1 MAMNRLTIDF
11 GTRKTSFGSSES
23 PPVKKLRLELGSFFT
38 SPDFINSDFRHLSNR
53 NRRPL
58 GELQLSPQT
67 LSPNAVSK
75 PVDIPAVPKIAIH
88 YDENDEVFEEDKENV
103 YGSGRKTLFPSYGTS
118 PGHALKLSSNT
129 LDDFSPTSVA
139 EDSQKKK
146 LGQGS
151 FGTVVLGVLHGE
163 RVAMK
168 IIKRRNSLDN
178 ELNAQ
183 ALDHENVTKIKNV
196 KFRED
201 CSILVMEYVGQN
213 NLQTLLV
220 KKSKNLKE
228 NKVNFLQQIC
238 SGLKHCHDKNI
249 AHLDLKPANI
259 LITSKGLC
267 KIADFGCSKSFQ
279 DASEQLNLV
288 EDECIGT
295 PGYQAPELFKDKCVS
310 LKSDIFSLGIMT
322 WQLIT
327 GESQPYPGWHPHTII
342 FKVVTEDVR
351 PKTAPP
357 AKLTKF
363 FNLYSNCWNQDPFE
377 RPNARQVLQ
386 SVTKLSR
393 TISNNSTLNISTI
406 SATSL
411 STSRKSSAG
420 LRL

>member
-1 MAMNRLTIDF
+1 MRIF
-11 GTRKTSFGSSES
+11 GLFSTLFNVQSIAF
-23 PPVKKLRLELGSFFT
+23 
-38 SPDFINSDFRHLSNR
+38 FRHYS

-58 GELQLSPQT
+58 SELQLSPQI
-67 LSPNAVSK
+67 LSPNATSK
-75 PVDIPAVPKIAIH
+75 PVDIPHVPKIAIQ
-88 YDENDEVFEEDKENV
+88 YDENEEVFEEDKENGV
-103 YGSGRKTLFPSYGTS
+103 NVFFGGSRTLFPSYGTS

-129 LDDFSPTSVA
+129 LEDLSPSGVTQ
-139 EDSQKKK
+139 DSQKKK

-151 FGTVVLGVLHGE
+151 FGTVVLGVLRGE

-183 ALDHENVTKIKNV
+183 SLDHDNVTKIKDV
-196 KFRED
+196 KCRDD

-213 NLQTLLV
+213 NLQTLLL
-220 KKSKNLKE
+220 KKSDNLRK
-228 NKVNFLQQIC
+228 NKVNFLLQIC

-249 AHLDLKPANI
+249 AHLDLKPSNI
-259 LITSKGLC
+259 LITSKGVC
-267 KIADFGCSKSFQ
+267 KIADFGCSKSFR
-279 DASEQLNLV
+279 DHNEQLNLV

-295 PGYQAPELFKDKCVS
+295 PGYQAPELFRDKCVS
-310 LKSDIFSLGIMT
+310 LKSDIFSLGILA

-351 PKTAPP
+351 PSVEPP

-363 FNLYSNCWNQDPFE
+363 KPFYSDCWKRDPFE
-377 RPNARQVLQ
+377 RPDARQVLR

-393 TISNNSTLNISTI
+393 TNSTNKTLNVSTI
-406 SATSL
+406 SATSSL
-411 STSRKSSAG
+411 SKTRKSSAG

>member
-1 MAMNRLTIDF
+1 MWLLRE
-11 GTRKTSFGSSES
+11 SSSKEIKVRIS
-23 PPVKKLRLELGSFFT
+23 LIFLGFFLIKI
-38 SPDFINSDFRHLSNR
+38 SVFRHFSN

-58 GELQLSPQT
+58 SELQLSPQA
-67 LSPNAVSK
+67 LSPNAISK
-75 PVDIPAVPKIAIH
+75 PVDIPAVPKITIH
-88 YDENDEVFEEDKENV
+88 YDENDEVFEEDKENA
-103 YGSGRKTLFPSYGTS
+103 YGLFHGSGRKTLFPSYGTS

-183 ALDHENVTKIKNV
+183 ALDHENVTKIKSV

-279 DASEQLNLV
+279 NASEQLKLV

-295 PGYQAPELFKDKCVS
+295 PGYQAPELFKDKLVS

-351 PKTAPP
+351 PRASPP

-363 FNLYSNCWNQDPFE
+363 STLYSNCWNQDPFQ

-386 SVTKLSR
+386 SVTKISR
-393 TISNNSTLNISTI
+393 TIASNSTLNISTI

-411 STSRKSSAG
+411 STFRKSSAG